1 MYVGPKRA
9 MKQSLKALENH
20 RFIIITGEAGSGK
33 TRFGLELMSQMQK
46 KTQNLIALVL
56 TDSSQWNK
64 LDFKK
69 EYILFFDDLLGK
81 SNANDLA
88 FHGWSMAFD
97 SMHKKLLNNHVIIIF
112 ALRNCIWHLMKD
124 RLADYTLFRLLH
136 SSNPPVD
143 LSGDFGMTSREKL
156 EMLKRFCRCNNV
168 IICNTPHEEEM
179 SFECSNNG
187 PLCICQESLRIIA
200 NMDTSCGFPF
210 LCEEFFSQKKFLK
223 QGSSFFH
230 AHSASS
236 YFKGQV
242 DELLSQEKYLHYA
255 VLVFFFLKDDLMRM
269 IGLEEIM
276 KSKAEIIKVVGVI
289 GDISPKKIT
298 KVTIKSCLKDMLNIF
313 IISSEN
319 GYRLRHMVIYEAV
332 LLSFGE
338 NFSEEFLE
346 LISKTVLFTYV
357 RSKGY
362 VPEKQEII
370 VQLDDDMT
378 ASLAKKLIDVYE
390 SDEKKA
396 YSDVYKHPS
405 FHDKRLVNCFLDIL
419 KGEESFKAFLNSFVA
434 GACKERKDILAGE
447 VIRRFFSSCEFEMD
461 NFDLMLDYDLIYTFR
476 QCMNISGF
484 KKSFLEHLCNQSFV
498 IHILVKAAISG
509 ASQCFMLMLKFL
521 DTENDLETDGEKQS
535 VTYVK
540 GKKHDYIFFLLE
552 ILIMNHSPS
561 FGNDWSDAL
570 TRLGNICPCQVDRNR
585 FYKEVINYS
594 IVKGK
599 KDIVLKFFDKV
610 DTYTYDEVCKLMRL
624 IFAQNSVDLF
634 CLLCKK
640 LKSVN
645 FHIHSLISGSL
656 SIECV
661 KYSGNED
668 MFNCFLSE
676 IPCNF
681 NNCTH
686 LGSTILH
693 ACEAQNF
700 SDSTLLRLLQ
710 GPNGKSMFTSVDGY
724 KRTPVQCRASYK
736 KIRRLDSI
744 AFRSCRSAKR
754 FWLSRSSTLN
764 RLLWVNREKDTRVST
779 IQHVHNVD
787 WRDDTLVVYSSLK
800 YAPILIG
807 FSKLNCGPRCKDW

>member
-1 MYVGPKRA
+1 
-9 MKQSLKALENH
+9 
-20 RFIIITGEAGSGK
+20 
-33 TRFGLELMSQMQK
+33 
-46 KTQNLIALVL
+46 
-56 TDSSQWNK
+56 
-64 LDFKK
+64 
-69 EYILFFDDLLGK
+69 
-81 SNANDLA
+81 
-88 FHGWSMAFD
+88 
-97 SMHKKLLNNHVIIIF
+97 
-112 ALRNCIWHLMKD
+112 
-124 RLADYTLFRLLH
+124 
-136 SSNPPVD
+136 
-143 LSGDFGMTSREKL
+143 
-156 EMLKRFCRCNNV
+156 
-168 IICNTPHEEEM
+168 
-179 SFECSNNG
+179 
-187 PLCICQESLRIIA
+187 
-200 NMDTSCGFPF
+200 
-210 LCEEFFSQKKFLK
+210 
-223 QGSSFFH
+223 
-230 AHSASS
+230 
-236 YFKGQV
+236 
-242 DELLSQEKYLHYA
+242 
-255 VLVFFFLKDDLMRM
+255 
-269 IGLEEIM
+269 
-276 KSKAEIIKVVGVI
+276 
-289 GDISPKKIT
+289 
-298 KVTIKSCLKDMLNIF
+298 
-313 IISSEN
+313 
-319 GYRLRHMVIYEAV
+319 MVIYEAV

-764 RLLWVNREKDTRVST
+764 RLLWVNREKNTRVST